1 MTTKQTYESF
11 IIKINE
17 NATTDNI
24 SCDKGRFVIM
34 FNNNQNRQVEH
45 YIERKFE
52 DDIRY
57 IQKLLVDDLKI
68 STSSKHLDHQ
78 DFELPKDFFDN
89 SNLYCLASNGKCQK
103 QKIDCFEIKDDDR
116 NNILSD
122 TNNNPSFKYR
132 EAPYHISSD
141 KIKIYTADEF
151 TIDTAILSYYRY
163 PQQIGLINPENP
175 ESDFNLDN
183 PEFDDKFVNRVID
196 LCVADFQLNSDDQK
210 FQMNRMN
217 ATNKN

>member
-1 MTTKQTYESF
+1 MTTNQTYERF

-24 SCDKGRFVIM
+24 SCDKGRFVVM
-34 FNNNQNRQVEH
+34 YNNNQNRLVEH
-45 YIERKFE
+45 YLERKFE

-89 SNLYCLASNGKCQK
+89 SNLYCLASKGKCQK

-122 TNNNPSFKYR
+122 SNNNPSFKYR
-132 EAPYHISSD
+132 EAPYHIASD
-141 KIKIYTADEF
+141 KIKIYTSDEF
-151 TIDTAILSYYRY
+151 TIDTAYLSYYRY

-175 ESDFNLDN
+175 ESDFNLNN